1 MFLSEGRARSWLTAV
16 SLLRLAGQ
24 TLQPILSCGN
34 NVAGFLDLQPL
45 LFRFSCSFTQGP
57 PALGLAGTKSCNL
70 IASSETKD
78 PFSIPSSKEAL
89 YRAPGSLSPS
99 VTSPCKTL
107 TPQTDALADSVHA
120 VPLQTGHPSEQQES
134 EKHPPRCLVQVC
146 KGTTEGL
153 TQRKHGG
160 PRANVNCSCQHGQK
174 LVLQDLRAPT
184 ERGLWGK

>member
-1 MFLSEGRARSWLTAV
+1 M
-16 SLLRLAGQ
+16 
-24 TLQPILSCGN
+24 QPILSCGN

-89 YRAPGSLSPS
+89 YRAPGSLSPP

-107 TPQTDALADSVHA
+107 TPQTDALADSSMLCPCRLGTQVNNRK
-120 VPLQTGHPSEQQES
+120 VRNI
-134 EKHPPRCLVQVC
+134 PPRAWYRFERALQ
-146 KGTTEGL
+146 KGSHRGNTGDL
-153 TQRKHGG
+153 G
-160 PRANVNCSCQHGQK
+160 PMSAARVNM
-174 LVLQDLRAPT
+174 
-184 ERGLWGK
+184 GKNWCCRT